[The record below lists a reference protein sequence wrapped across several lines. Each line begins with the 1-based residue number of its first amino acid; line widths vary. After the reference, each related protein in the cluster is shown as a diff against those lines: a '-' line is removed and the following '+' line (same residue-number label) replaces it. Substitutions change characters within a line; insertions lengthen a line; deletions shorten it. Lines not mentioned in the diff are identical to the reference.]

1 MFILGTSLLT
11 AVVAASSLVLN
22 LGTLCRESGLRIASN
37 SSKGPHVT
45 DIHSS
50 ALLGNPHVFQTS
62 SADGFVRTWDLR
74 TQNSVE
80 SYASQHEKS
89 IYSCHC
95 NGTHVAGGVGEDL
108 VLWDRRTRK
117 TAAMFKDTHALDI
130 VQLRFDEMQPNFV
143 VSASEDGNMAVF
155 DLSTA
160 IDEEDSFV
168 GAVSINTS
176 VSRLGLFGLQNER
189 LWCSTGTE
197 SLHWWDWKAFCDPMS
212 TSGAGVTSESFNA
225 REAMRIGEQGSDYII
240 RCHFD
245 PHQSSMYC
253 ISGDI
258 NGAIGVYP
266 CHDTQGEILFGAH
279 PSEILQGGHTDIV
292 RDAMVIPQDS
302 TFSSLGIVSGGE
314 DGRLCL
320 WTNSASSSSHKHVT
334 KKASFAPY

>member
-1 MFILGTSLLT
+1 LFGNQKESKAKQCLI
-11 AVVAASSLVLN
+11 VF
-22 LGTLCRESGLRIASN
+22 CRESGLRVSSN
-37 SSKGPHVT
+37 SLKGPQVT

-50 ALLGNPHVFQTS
+50 SLLGDPNVFQTS

-80 SYASQHEKS
+80 SFASQHEKP

-130 VQLRFDEMQPNFV
+130 VQLQFDELQPNFL

-155 DLSTA
+155 DLSA
-160 IDEEDSFV
+160 AMDEEDSFI

-176 VSRLGLFGLQNER
+176 VSKMGLFGSQNER

-212 TSGAGVTSESFNA
+212 SSGAGVTSESFNA
-225 REAMRIGEQGSDYII
+225 RETMRIGEQGSDYII
-240 RCHFD
+240 RCYFD
-245 PHQSSMYC
+245 RQQSSMYC
-253 ISGDI
+253 VSGDI
-258 NGAIGVYP
+258 RGSIGIYP
-266 CHDTQGEILFGAH
+266 CHDSQGEILFGAH
-279 PSEILQGGHTDIV
+279 PSEVLQGGHTDIV
-292 RDAMVIPQDS
+292 RDAMVISQGS
-302 TFSSLGIVSGGE
+302 TLASHGLISGGE

-320 WTNSASSSSHKHVT
+320 WTTNDASSSGPKHAKSRT
-334 KKASFAPY
+334 FSPY